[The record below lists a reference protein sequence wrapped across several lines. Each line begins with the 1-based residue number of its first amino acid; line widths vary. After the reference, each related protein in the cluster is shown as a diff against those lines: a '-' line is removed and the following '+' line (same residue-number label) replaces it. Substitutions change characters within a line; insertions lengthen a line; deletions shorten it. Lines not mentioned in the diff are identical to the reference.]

1 MGIQLPREE
10 DVIREEPD
18 LLQLKTPEAVEAAP
32 PEELCVPFHSF
43 HLLLS
48 IVFVISFCIIYFM

>member
-32 PEELCVPFHSF
+32 PEEL
-43 HLLLS
+43 
-48 IVFVISFCIIYFM
+48 